1 MKKKFAKKLTLECP
15 DDDLPE
21 DQFLQTNFTKLD
33 AECVQFLKEDI
44 SVSARGMIH
53 KSKTSRSFDKS
64 EIHSRNNSHYRN
76 NSIYQQIDSNNT
88 KIKEEQNSVIVKRD
102 ICKQDQKFLEV
113 IGKGASGLVYR
124 AILQSEDI
132 QVAVKSINIY
142 DRDMRHQL
150 INDLHAFTNHKLCFK
165 GGKSREFSCPFLV
178 DFWGAYLDETTVKVV
193 LEYMDRGSLQN
204 IINIVKAKNLKVPEE
219 IMAMLT
225 LQMLNGLAYLHS
237 VAGQVH
243 LDIKPENILYN
254 SKGMVKL
261 TDFGISRDFEQS
273 QEFMK
278 TVVGTISYMS
288 PERLA
293 AQKYNA
299 KSDIWSLGITVI
311 EVATGE
317 YPLEKSRSYVQLYQ
331 FLKTTEKFGQPE
343 SFDATE
349 EFRDF
354 CFLATMKDPAL
365 RPTAAELMSHPWIMN
380 NQQKEVDQIGWLDS
394 LTE

>member
-1 MKKKFAKKLTLECP
+1 MKKKFQKKLTLDCP

-33 AECVQFLKEDI
+33 AEGVQFLKEDI

-64 EIHSRNNSHYRN
+64 DILSHNNSTYKNKTGFQKN
-76 NSIYQQIDSNNT
+76 NHNNQKNT
-88 KIKEEQNSVIVKRD
+88 DENSSSMIKRD
-102 ICKQDQKFLEV
+102 ICKQDLKMLEV
-113 IGKGASGLVYR
+113 IGKGGSGLVYR
-124 AILQSEDI
+124 AILKQENK

-142 DRDMRHQL
+142 DRDKRHQL
-150 INDLHAFTNHKLCFK
+150 INDLRAFTVHKLHFND
-165 GGKSREFSCPFLV
+165 GKNRPFSCPFLV
-178 DFWGAYLDETTVKVV
+178 DFWGAYLDENTVKVII
-193 LEYMDRGSLQN
+193 EYMDRGSLRDIITIIQKKN
-204 IINIVKAKNLKVPEE
+204 IKVPEE
-219 IMAMLT
+219 IIAMIT
-225 LQMLNGLAYLHS
+225 LQILNGLAFLHS
-237 VAGQVH
+237 VTRQVH

-311 EVATGE
+311 ELATGE
-317 YPLEKSRSYVQLYQ
+317 YPLEKSNSYIQLYQ
-331 FLKTTEKFGQPE
+331 YLKTTEEFGLPE
-343 SFDATE
+343 AYEATE

-354 CFLATMKDPAL
+354 CFLATLKDPIN

-380 NQQKEVDQIGWLDS
+380 NLQKDVD
-394 LTE
+394 